1 MKIDANGISI
11 TYDTF
16 GSSSHS
22 PLLLVMGLGA
32 QMTAWDDEFC
42 AQLAAEDLYVIRY
55 DNRDVG
61 LSSHFDDQGVPDMQQ
76 LVADMMAGNTP
87 NIAYTLDDM
96 AADGMGLLTALGI
109 DQAHICGASLGG
121 MIVQTMAINHPDRVL
136 TMTSIMSTTGNPG
149 LPPASPEAMAALT
162 SERADNVQQA
172 MDRAVAV
179 AKVIGSPGFPQ
190 DEARTRAKAK
200 ASFERSFY
208 PDGVARQMAAIVAHG
223 DRRSGL
229 HQLQLPTL
237 VIHGT
242 GDPLVPVTGGID
254 THENIEGAELML
266 IEGMGHDLPRETW
279 NQIVDGIASLTR
291 GEKRAD

>member
-1 MKIDANGISI
+1 M
-11 TYDTF
+11 
-16 GSSSHS
+16 
-22 PLLLVMGLGA
+22 
-32 QMTAWDDEFC
+32 
-42 AQLAAEDLYVIRY
+42 IRY

-149 LPPASPEAMAALT
+149 LPPASQEAMAALT
-162 SERADNVQQA
+162 SERADNVEQA

-179 AKVIGSPGFPQ
+179 SKVIGSPGFPQ
-190 DEARTRAKAK
+190 DEARTRVKAK

-229 HQLQLPTL
+229 GQLKLPTL

-242 GDPLVPVTGGID
+242 DDPLVPVTGGID

-279 NQIVDGIASLTR
+279 NQIVGGIAALTR
-291 GEKRAD
+291 GEKQAD

>member
-16 GSSSHS
+16 GHS
-22 PLLLVMGLGA
+22 GHPPLLLVMGLGA

-96 AADGMGLLTALGI
+96 AADGMGLLTALGV

-162 SERADNVQQA
+162 SERADNVEQA

-229 HQLQLPTL
+229 GQLQLPTL

-242 GDPLVPVTGGID
+242 DDPLVPVTGGVD

-279 NQIVDGIASLTR
+279 NQIVGGIAALTR
-291 GEKRAD
+291 G

>member
-1 MKIDANGISI
+1 M
-11 TYDTF
+11 
-16 GSSSHS
+16 
-22 PLLLVMGLGA
+22 
-32 QMTAWDDEFC
+32 
-42 AQLAAEDLYVIRY
+42 IRY

-121 MIVQTMAINHPDRVL
+121 MIVQTIAINHPERVL

-162 SERADNVQQA
+162 SERADNVEQA
-172 MDRAVAV
+172 MDRAVEV

-237 VIHGT
+237 VIHCT
-242 GDPLVPVTGGID
+242 DDPLVPVTAGID

-291 GEKRAD
+291 GEKQAD

>member
-16 GSSSHS
+16 GHSSHS

-42 AQLAAEDLYVIRY
+42 AQLAAQDLYVIRY

-61 LSSHFDDQGVPDMQQ
+61 LSSHFDDQDVPDMQQ
-76 LVADMMAGNTP
+76 LVRDMMTGNTP
-87 NIAYTLDDM
+87 NIAYALDDM

-121 MIVQTMAINHPDRVL
+121 MIVQTIAINNPERVL
-136 TMTSIMSTTGNPG
+136 SMTSIMSTTGNPD
-149 LPPASPEAMAALT
+149 LPSASPEAIAAMT
-162 SERADNVQQA
+162 SERANNVEQA

-190 DEARTRAKAK
+190 DEVRTRAKAK
-200 ASFERSFY
+200 ATFERSFY

-223 DRRSGL
+223 DRRPGL
-229 HQLQLPTL
+229 SRLKLPTL

-242 GDPLVPVTGGID
+242 DDPLVPLTGGID
-254 THENIEGAELML
+254 THENIQGAKLML
-266 IEGMGHDLPRETW
+266 IEGMGHDLPRQTW
-279 NQIVDGIASLTR
+279 DQIVGGIASLTR
-291 GEKRAD
+291 GDKKAD

>member
-16 GSSSHS
+16 GHS
-22 PLLLVMGLGA
+22 GHPPLLLVMGLGA

-42 AQLAAEDLYVIRY
+42 AQLAAENLYVIRY

-96 AADGMGLLTALGI
+96 AADGIGLLTALGI
-109 DQAHICGASLGG
+109 DQAHVCGASLGG

-149 LPPASPEAMAALT
+149 LPTASPEAMAALT
-162 SERADNVQQA
+162 SERADNVEQA

-229 HQLQLPTL
+229 GQLKLPTL

-242 GDPLVPVTGGID
+242 DDPLVPVTGGID

-279 NQIVDGIASLTR
+279 NQIVGGIASLTR
-291 GEKRAD
+291 D

>member
-1 MKIDANGISI
+1 
-11 TYDTF
+11 
-16 GSSSHS
+16 
-22 PLLLVMGLGA
+22 
-32 QMTAWDDEFC
+32 
-42 AQLAAEDLYVIRY
+42 
-55 DNRDVG
+55 
-61 LSSHFDDQGVPDMQQ
+61 
-76 LVADMMAGNTP
+76 
-87 NIAYTLDDM
+87 
-96 AADGMGLLTALGI
+96 
-109 DQAHICGASLGG
+109 
-121 MIVQTMAINHPDRVL
+121 
-136 TMTSIMSTTGNPG
+136 MSTTGNPG

-162 SERADNVQQA
+162 SERADNVEQA

-179 AKVIGSPGFPQ
+179 AKVMGSPGFPQ

-291 GEKRAD
+291 GEKQAD

>member
-1 MKIDANGISI
+1 MKIDANGIRI

-16 GSSSHS
+16 GNSSHS

-42 AQLAAEDLYVIRY
+42 AQLAAQDLFVIRY

-61 LSSHFDDQGVPDMQQ
+61 LSSHFDDQDVPDMQQ
-76 LVADMMAGNTP
+76 LAADMMAGNTP
-87 NIAYTLDDM
+87 NTAYTLDDM

-121 MIVQTMAINHPDRVL
+121 MIVQTMAINHPERVL
-136 TMTSIMSTTGNPG
+136 TMTSVMSTIGNPG

-162 SERADNVQQA
+162 LERADNVEHA

-208 PDGVARQMAAIVAHG
+208 PNGVARQMAAIVAHG
-223 DRRSGL
+223 DRRSRL
-229 HQLQLPTL
+229 SQLKLPTL

-242 GDPLVPVTGGID
+242 DDPLVPVTGGID
-254 THENIEGAELML
+254 TSENVQGAELML
-266 IEGMGHDLPRETW
+266 IEGMGHDLPRQTW
-279 NQIVDGIASLTR
+279 NQIVGGISLLTR
-291 GEKRAD
+291 GEQRAD

>member
-1 MKIDANGISI
+1 MILVVKSILPI

-16 GSSSHS
+16 GNSSHS

-42 AQLAAEDLYVIRY
+42 AQLAAQDLFVIRY

-76 LVADMMAGNTP
+76 LAADMMAGNTP
-87 NIAYTLDDM
+87 NTAYTLDDM

-121 MIVQTMAINHPDRVL
+121 MIVQTMAINHPERVL

-162 SERADNVQQA
+162 LERADNVEHA

-200 ASFERSFY
+200 ASFERLC
-208 PDGVARQMAAIVAHG
+208 VELAIG
-223 DRRSGL
+223 SR
-229 HQLQLPTL
+229 
-237 VIHGT
+237 
-242 GDPLVPVTGGID
+242 
-254 THENIEGAELML
+254 
-266 IEGMGHDLPRETW
+266 
-279 NQIVDGIASLTR
+279 
-291 GEKRAD
+291 

>member
-16 GSSSHS
+16 GHSSHS

-32 QMTAWDDEFC
+32 QMTAWDEEFC
-42 AQLAAEDLYVIRY
+42 ARLAAQDLYVIRY

-61 LSSHFDDQGVPDMQQ
+61 LSSHFDDQDVPDMQQ
-76 LVADMMAGNTP
+76 LVRDMMTGNTP
-87 NIAYTLDDM
+87 NIAYALDDM

-121 MIVQTMAINHPDRVL
+121 MIVQTIAINNPERVL
-136 TMTSIMSTTGNPG
+136 SMTSIMSTTGNPD
-149 LPPASPEAMAALT
+149 LPSASPEAIAAMT
-162 SERADNVQQA
+162 SERANNVEQA

-200 ASFERSFY
+200 ETFERSFY

-223 DRRSGL
+223 DRRPGL
-229 HQLQLPTL
+229 SRLKLPTL

-242 GDPLVPVTGGID
+242 DDPLVPLTGGID
-254 THENIEGAELML
+254 THENIQGAKLML
-266 IEGMGHDLPRETW
+266 IEGMGHDLPRQTW
-279 NQIVDGIASLTR
+279 DQIVGGIASLTR
-291 GEKRAD
+291 GDKKAD

>member
-76 LVADMMAGNTP
+76 LAADMMAGNTP

-149 LPPASPEAMAALT
+149 LPPASQEAMAALT
-162 SERADNVQQA
+162 SERADNVEQA

-229 HQLQLPTL
+229 GQLQLPTL

-242 GDPLVPVTGGID
+242 DDPLVPVTGGVGIGFQ
-254 THENIEGAELML
+254 GAF
-266 IEGMGHDLPRETW
+266 
-279 NQIVDGIASLTR
+279 
-291 GEKRAD
+291 

>member
-1 MKIDANGISI
+1 MKIDANGIRI

-16 GSSSHS
+16 GDSSYS

-42 AQLAAEDLYVIRY
+42 AQLAAQDLFVIRY

-76 LVADMMAGNTP
+76 LAADMMAGNTP
-87 NIAYTLDDM
+87 NTAYTLDDM

-121 MIVQTMAINHPDRVL
+121 MIVQTMAINHPERVL
-136 TMTSIMSTTGNPG
+136 TMTSIMSTTGNTG

-162 SERADNVQQA
+162 SERADNVEHA

-223 DRRSGL
+223 DRRSRL
-229 HQLQLPTL
+229 SQLKLPTL

-242 GDPLVPVTGGID
+242 DDPLVPVTGGID
-254 THENIEGAELML
+254 TSENIQGAELTP
-266 IEGMGHDLPRETW
+266 IEGMGHDLPRQTW
-279 NQIVDGIASLTR
+279 NQIVGGISLLTR
-291 GEKRAD
+291 GEQRAD

>member
-16 GSSSHS
+16 GHSSHS

-42 AQLAAEDLYVIRY
+42 AQLAAQDLYVIRY

-61 LSSHFDDQGVPDMQQ
+61 LSSHFDDQDVPDMQQ
-76 LVADMMAGNTP
+76 LVRDMMTGNTP
-87 NIAYTLDDM
+87 NIAYALDDM

-121 MIVQTMAINHPDRVL
+121 MIVQTIAINNPERVL
-136 TMTSIMSTTGNPG
+136 SMTSIMSTTGNPD
-149 LPPASPEAMAALT
+149 LPSASPEAIAAMT
-162 SERADNVQQA
+162 SERANNVEQA

-200 ASFERSFY
+200 ATFERSFY

-223 DRRSGL
+223 DRRPGL
-229 HQLQLPTL
+229 SRLKLPTL

-242 GDPLVPVTGGID
+242 DDPLVPLTGGID
-254 THENIEGAELML
+254 THENIQGAKLML
-266 IEGMGHDLPRETW
+266 IEGMGHDLPRQTW
-279 NQIVDGIASLTR
+279 DQIVGGIASLTR
-291 GEKRAD
+291 GDKKAD

>member
-16 GSSSHS
+16 GHS
-22 PLLLVMGLGA
+22 GHPPLLLVMGLGA
-32 QMTAWDDEFC
+32 QMTAWDAEFC
-42 AQLAAEDLYVIRY
+42 AQLAAENLYVIRY

-96 AADGMGLLTALGI
+96 AADGIGLLTALGI

-121 MIVQTMAINHPDRVL
+121 MIVQTMAINHPERVL

-162 SERADNVQQA
+162 SERADNVEQA
-172 MDRAVAV
+172 MDRAVEV
-179 AKVIGSPGFPQ
+179 AKVIGSPGFPK
-190 DEARTRAKAK
+190 DEVRTRAKAK

-229 HQLQLPTL
+229 GQLKLPTL

-242 GDPLVPVTGGID
+242 DDPLVPVTGGID

-279 NQIVDGIASLTR
+279 NQIVSGIASLTR
-291 GEKRAD
+291 GEQRAD